1 MSGKPTVQ
9 TRLGEDD
16 ADFYTAGYE
25 KKTVDE
31 LFRMLKE
38 AGVRCLVDVRESPW
52 SQVPDYCKDTLE
64 NRHAE
69 LGESCGYHIRYI
81 SMPALGNPQ
90 ENRKSDRPM
99 AEIMMVYRQHA
110 LSKTMEL
117 EELYDILKKCKT
129 ALMCYEAD
137 PAECHRSALA
147 AIIEEKYGLTYADL
161 RTRG

>member
-9 TRLGEDD
+9 TRLGGDE
-16 ADFYTAGYE
+16 ADFYTVGYE
-25 KKTVDE
+25 KKSVGE

-38 AGVRCLVDVRESPW
+38 AGVRCLVDVREAPW
-52 SQVPDYCKDTLE
+52 SRVPDYCKNVLE
-64 NRHAE
+64 DRLAE
-69 LGESCGYHIRYI
+69 LSTASNYQIRYI

-90 ENRKSDRPM
+90 ENRKSDRPV
-99 AEIMMVYRQHA
+99 AEMMTVYRQHA
-110 LSKTMEL
+110 QSKAREL

-147 AIIEEKYGLTYADL
+147 AILAEKYGLMYVDL
-161 RTRG
+161 RTR